1 MMAMMNAA
9 AMPATDTT
17 DATTNQ
23 SLQQRL
29 RAGFTMRELREHSPV
44 FRKLGRGPWAVFRVI
59 VDHLEDRPEAWPSM
73 PRIARHAGYASE
85 RSVSAFVRELAA
97 RGILCLRRVHR
108 ADGTERLYYSLG
120 PKAFAELN
128 TFATRWPRADRKA
141 GPTIA
146 DAKPRPPP
154 AASVAPPPAIAA
166 APPPATIAGEP
177 RSPDLREPS
186 SFTLEDLAIGKGTA
200 KEEIDRILLVETT
213 RARADEDAAV
223 LQVLVDQLHVT
234 TPDIVLFAAPTLA
247 NFAAVEVALVREA
260 LRLADGDTSRLTAAS
275 RGATLP
281 GRSKGEPTIRFIF
294 STMKHWLGHEKAWRV
309 AERKRARAE
318 TVRVAEQARAAT
330 FATPTAPAGIVASRA
345 PGGRADGPD
354 EAMRAAAR
362 ERARNGL
369 EFFDSSARGRSAAA

>member
-1 MMAMMNAA
+1 MMAMMNNAA

-23 SLQQRL
+23 RLQQRL
-29 RAGFTMRELREHSPV
+29 RASFTMRELREHSPV
-44 FRKLGRGPWAVFRVI
+44 FSALGRGPWAVFRVI

-120 PKAFAELN
+120 PKALAELN
-128 TFATRWPRADRKA
+128 TFATRWPRADRDRKA

-146 DAKPRPPP
+146 DAKRRPALP
-154 AASVAPPPAIAA
+154 ASTAAPPAIAA
-166 APPPATIAGEP
+166 RRRPATIAGEP

-186 SFTLEDLAIGKGTA
+186 SFVLGDPPIGKGKA
-200 KEEIDRILLVETT
+200 EEEIDRILLVETT
-213 RARADEDAAV
+213 KADAEAAV

-247 NFAAVEVALVREA
+247 NFAAGEVEIVRQA
-260 LRLADGDTSRLTAAS
+260 LRLAQGDTSRLKAAS

-309 AERKRARAE
+309 AERKRARADAA
-318 TVRVAEQARAAT
+318 RVAEQARAEA
-330 FATPTAPAGIVASRA
+330 FASSTALPPLLASRA
-345 PGGRADGPD
+345 PEGRVDGPD

-362 ERARNGL
+362 ERASKGFD
-369 EFFDSSARGRSAAA
+369 FFASARDRSAAA